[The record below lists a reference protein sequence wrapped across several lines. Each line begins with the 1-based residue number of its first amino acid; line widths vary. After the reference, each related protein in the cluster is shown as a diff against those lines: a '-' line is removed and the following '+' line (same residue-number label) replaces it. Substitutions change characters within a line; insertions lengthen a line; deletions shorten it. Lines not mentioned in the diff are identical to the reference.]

1 MMENAKA
8 LIIIEPMSPPLR
20 KLYEV
25 LLSISIEENIDI
37 TVITNLNEAAQ
48 LFSMGG
54 QFLTLVSDPK
64 NCAIF
69 LQENRA
75 SNLARH
81 SKTLLFTPKPL
92 PVKFLDKFIKLGLT
106 ENLLDTAQPKTLLF
120 KVKLLL
126 KSLKPNT
133 LVEEKAEKQ
142 DQVIKSM
149 LDLNINSAEEKPLIH
164 TEEVTSTNT
173 ATTTDP
179 KKKKIE
185 IELEGGLDY
194 LTNLNKKK
202 SHKEESIDTNW
213 SSRKSNSTSISLAS
227 EEEDKKGNDKYDKS
241 NEELDGYMRNKQV
254 KNINIEF
261 SEDSA
266 SKDNKNKQSEISDEN
281 DKHSKEKKKSIE
293 LELQSTKEKAKNKS
307 VETEE
312 SERSASRIKSLAGI
326 EIELEKTAK
335 RADNGV
341 TNETDE
347 APLKSKKS
355 SFELELESQAKTRNN
370 DLEVDESNGNNNSK
384 KQKSAI
390 DIELAD
396 NLKKTKEHTDANE
409 TEDPRAQRKA
419 NSELELTPSDRK
431 TKAEL
436 LLEQNAEEREKNK
449 HNSIQLEDSL
459 ESQLQDAESNQA
471 LEESNKKNKKRL
483 DLELE
488 LEHSKRSN
496 EDNEIEKLRKASDDK
511 RIVKLND
518 LEESR
523 SDRDK
528 GINSEL
534 ESELDKKKKN
544 KLQEL
549 ELTSS
554 DKEKSKNEQDELA
567 EKNANKNKSTDIEL
581 TNSSDKADNKKS
593 AENQENQG
601 NLKTRNKPLIE
612 LTLES
617 SKKKNTDS
625 ASSID
630 THMRS
635 KESTSKEQD
644 WSQKN
649 NHKDI
654 TLKMVSKSSDEIDL
668 KNSSRKDNGEIT
680 IDYRALREEFNE
692 LGKSNY
698 KSSALVEGKNKEVSD
713 LVEESPHEVIIL
725 QANGFDF
732 AVNIINQ
739 YYNTDIKSVNIIKS
753 VAYKLFNEEK
763 ALSVFYSYSH
773 KTNEHK
779 ELFSS
784 FTEYPTTSLE
794 FWNQFKLDKDNFE
807 SLFSY
812 SMSTWICREIKEN
825 NSFWKD
831 TELPSWATQ
840 ELTNKPVEFIYPFFD
855 GLDRMGLGYLY
866 FPDGI
871 QPKNEKKIIVLL
883 ELLRGIFLETIQRQ
897 ENITEEI
904 TIETEPTKVSNV
916 LNLIGGFFNRKKT
929 G

>member
-8 LIIIEPMSPPLR
+8 LIIIQPMSPPLR

-25 LLSISIEENIDI
+25 LLSISIEENIEI
-37 TVITNLNEAAQ
+37 TLIENLHEAAQ

-64 NCAIF
+64 NCAMF

-92 PVKFLDKFIKLGLT
+92 PAKFLDKFIKLGLT
-106 ENLLDTAQPKTLLF
+106 ENLLDSAQPKTLLF

-149 LDLNINSAEEKPLIH
+149 LDLNVNSTGEKPLIH
-164 TEEVTSTNT
+164 TEEVTSMN
-173 ATTTDP
+173 TTTSSDP

-213 SSRKSNSTSISLAS
+213 SSRKSNSTNIALEG
-227 EEEDKKGNDKYDKS
+227 EEEDKTGNDKYDKS

-266 SKDNKNKQSEISDEN
+266 SKENKNKQSEISDEN
-281 DKHSKEKKKSIE
+281 DKHSKEKKQLIE

-312 SERSASRIKSLAGI
+312 SERSASSIKSLAGI

-347 APLKSKKS
+347 APLKTKKS
-355 SFELELESQAKTRNN
+355 SFELELESQAKTRNK
-370 DLEVDESNGNNNSK
+370 DIELDESNSNNNSK

-390 DIELAD
+390 DIELAN
-396 NLKKTKEHTDANE
+396 NLKKTKGNSDANE
-409 TEDPRAQRKA
+409 TEEPSAQRKV
-419 NSELELTPSDRK
+419 NSELEITPSDRK
-431 TKAEL
+431 TKSEL

-449 HNSIQLEDSL
+449 HNSIQLEDSTDSEGDEGENNSTSQ
-459 ESQLQDAESNQA
+459 ESVR
-471 LEESNKKNKKRL
+471 KKKET
-483 DLELE
+483 ELE
-488 LEHSKRSN
+488 LEHSKKQKEESN
-496 EDNEIEKLRKASDDK
+496 TEKLSEESDYK
-511 RIVKLND
+511 RKLNLID
-518 LEESR
+518 SEATNTEHDK
-523 SDRDK
+523 SDQADV
-528 GINSEL
+528 
-534 ESELDKKKKN
+534 ESEGDKKRKTQ
-544 KLQEL
+544 LQNL
-549 ELTSS
+549 ELTTS
-554 DKEKSKNEQDELA
+554 DKEKSENEKNESEQ
-567 EKNANKNKSTDIEL
+567 KNAKDKKTTELDLNDSADKNSKTKQADIQ
-581 TNSSDKADNKKS
+581 DK
-593 AENQENQG
+593 EG
-601 NLKTRNKPLIE
+601 NLKSRNRPQIE
-612 LTLES
+612 LSLES
-617 SKKKNTDS
+617 SRNKNDHS
-625 ASSID
+625 SSSID

-635 KESTSKEQD
+635 KESTRKEQD

-649 NHKDI
+649 NNKDI
-654 TLKMVSKSSDEIDL
+654 TLKMVSKSSDDIDL
-668 KNSSRKDNGEIT
+668 KNSTRKDNGEIT
-680 IDYRALREEFNE
+680 IDYRTLREEFND
-692 LGKSNY
+692 LAKSNY
-698 KSSALVEGKNKEVSD
+698 KSSSSSVSREKED
-713 LVEESPHEVIIL
+713 EFQDEESHHKVIIL

-739 YYNTDIKSVNIIKS
+739 YYNPDIKSVNIIKS

-784 FTEYPTTSLE
+784 FTEFPTTSLE
-794 FWNQFKLDKDNFE
+794 FWNQLKLDKDNFE

-871 QPKNEKKIIVLL
+871 QPENEKKIIVLL
-883 ELLRGIFLETIQRQ
+883 ELIRGIFLETIQRQ
-897 ENITEEI
+897 ENITEEV

-916 LNLIGGFFNRKKT
+916 INLIGGFFNRKKT